1 MDLKKNLNALFLN
14 EHSIQK
20 FKDNTFNSL
29 YLLKY
34 KKINDN
40 FEYYNVPAVM
50 QCRGIIL
57 EEYTNKIICYSLD
70 KFDKKLDNLEIKDYK
85 VEEAID
91 GTQIRLYYYNNEW
104 IVSTARTISA
114 KNSKWNYVKTFY
126 DLFKDVEHIIDYS
139 KLNQKNTYTF
149 IMKHIEN
156 RIISNVKKNELIH
169 IHTRDNETLL
179 EIEEDIGVPKPKEY
193 HFETFDELLK
203 DLEQFDFET
212 KGYVVKSETKKYMY
226 KTKNY
231 EYVNSLKDNHRNINY
246 HYLDSG
252 AIYRVIAL
260 AIHNKKL
267 EFNQEKKIV
276 ELLKEIEI
284 SFEFDKT
291 FLDGKDV
298 SSEIREES
306 ISKLASKIAQNQEL
320 RKSLLSFQRSFAKK
334 PGLVAEGRDMTTVV
348 FPGADL
354 KIYLDASV
362 EERSKRRHKQL
373 ILKGN
378 NVNIA
383 NLVTEITLRDKQD
396 KERVHSP
403 LVIDDEAH
411 IINND
416 GLSVEETI
424 NKILALII

>member
-1 MDLKKNLNALFLN
+1 MSSENIFT
-14 EHSIQK
+14 I
-20 FKDNTFNSL
+20 
-29 YLLKY
+29 
-34 KKINDN
+34 
-40 FEYYNVPAVM
+40 
-50 QCRGIIL
+50 
-57 EEYTNKIICYSLD
+57 
-70 KFDKKLDNLEIKDYK
+70 
-85 VEEAID
+85 AID
-91 GTQIRLYYYNNEW
+91 GPAG
-104 IVSTARTISA
+104 SGKGTIA
-114 KNSKWNYVKTFY
+114 KELSKI
-126 DLFKDVEHIIDYS
+126 L
-139 KLNQKNTYTF
+139 
-149 IMKHIEN
+149 
-156 RIISNVKKNELIH
+156 
-169 IHTRDNETLL
+169 
-179 EIEEDIGVPKPKEY
+179 
-193 HFETFDELLK
+193 
-203 DLEQFDFET
+203 
-212 KGYVVKSETKKYMY
+212 
-226 KTKNY
+226 
-231 EYVNSLKDNHRNINY
+231 NY

-276 ELLKEIEI
+276 ELLKKIEI

-383 NLVTEITLRDKQD
+383 NLVTEIALRDKQD

-403 LVIDDEAH
+403 LLIDDEAH

-424 NKILALII
+424 NKILALIN

>member
-1 MDLKKNLNALFLN
+1 MSSEDIFT
-14 EHSIQK
+14 I
-20 FKDNTFNSL
+20 
-29 YLLKY
+29 
-34 KKINDN
+34 
-40 FEYYNVPAVM
+40 
-50 QCRGIIL
+50 
-57 EEYTNKIICYSLD
+57 
-70 KFDKKLDNLEIKDYK
+70 
-85 VEEAID
+85 AID
-91 GTQIRLYYYNNEW
+91 GPAG
-104 IVSTARTISA
+104 SGKGTIA
-114 KNSKWNYVKTFY
+114 KELSKI
-126 DLFKDVEHIIDYS
+126 L
-139 KLNQKNTYTF
+139 
-149 IMKHIEN
+149 
-156 RIISNVKKNELIH
+156 
-169 IHTRDNETLL
+169 
-179 EIEEDIGVPKPKEY
+179 
-193 HFETFDELLK
+193 
-203 DLEQFDFET
+203 
-212 KGYVVKSETKKYMY
+212 
-226 KTKNY
+226 
-231 EYVNSLKDNHRNINY
+231 NY

-284 SFEFDKT
+284 SFEFDRT

-383 NLVTEITLRDKQD
+383 NLVTEIALRDKQD

-411 IINND
+411 FINND

-424 NKILALII
+424 NKILALIN

>member
-1 MDLKKNLNALFLN
+1 MSSEDIFT
-14 EHSIQK
+14 I
-20 FKDNTFNSL
+20 
-29 YLLKY
+29 
-34 KKINDN
+34 
-40 FEYYNVPAVM
+40 
-50 QCRGIIL
+50 
-57 EEYTNKIICYSLD
+57 
-70 KFDKKLDNLEIKDYK
+70 
-85 VEEAID
+85 AID
-91 GTQIRLYYYNNEW
+91 GPAG
-104 IVSTARTISA
+104 SGKGTIA
-114 KNSKWNYVKTFY
+114 KELSKI
-126 DLFKDVEHIIDYS
+126 L
-139 KLNQKNTYTF
+139 
-149 IMKHIEN
+149 
-156 RIISNVKKNELIH
+156 
-169 IHTRDNETLL
+169 
-179 EIEEDIGVPKPKEY
+179 
-193 HFETFDELLK
+193 
-203 DLEQFDFET
+203 
-212 KGYVVKSETKKYMY
+212 
-226 KTKNY
+226 
-231 EYVNSLKDNHRNINY
+231 NY

-260 AIHNKKL
+260 AIRNKKL

-383 NLVTEITLRDKQD
+383 NLVTEIALRDKQD

-403 LVIDDEAH
+403 LAIDDEAH

-416 GLSVEETI
+416 GLSVEETL

>member
-1 MDLKKNLNALFLN
+1 MSSEDIFT
-14 EHSIQK
+14 I
-20 FKDNTFNSL
+20 
-29 YLLKY
+29 
-34 KKINDN
+34 
-40 FEYYNVPAVM
+40 
-50 QCRGIIL
+50 
-57 EEYTNKIICYSLD
+57 
-70 KFDKKLDNLEIKDYK
+70 
-85 VEEAID
+85 AID
-91 GTQIRLYYYNNEW
+91 GPAG
-104 IVSTARTISA
+104 SGKGTIA
-114 KNSKWNYVKTFY
+114 KELSKI
-126 DLFKDVEHIIDYS
+126 L
-139 KLNQKNTYTF
+139 
-149 IMKHIEN
+149 
-156 RIISNVKKNELIH
+156 
-169 IHTRDNETLL
+169 
-179 EIEEDIGVPKPKEY
+179 
-193 HFETFDELLK
+193 
-203 DLEQFDFET
+203 
-212 KGYVVKSETKKYMY
+212 
-226 KTKNY
+226 
-231 EYVNSLKDNHRNINY
+231 NY

-383 NLVTEITLRDKQD
+383 NLVTEIALRDKQD

-403 LVIDDEAH
+403 LLIDDEAH

-424 NKILALII
+424 NKILALIN

>member
-1 MDLKKNLNALFLN
+1 MSSEDIFT
-14 EHSIQK
+14 I
-20 FKDNTFNSL
+20 
-29 YLLKY
+29 
-34 KKINDN
+34 
-40 FEYYNVPAVM
+40 
-50 QCRGIIL
+50 
-57 EEYTNKIICYSLD
+57 
-70 KFDKKLDNLEIKDYK
+70 
-85 VEEAID
+85 AID
-91 GTQIRLYYYNNEW
+91 GPAG
-104 IVSTARTISA
+104 SGKGTIA
-114 KNSKWNYVKTFY
+114 KELSKI
-126 DLFKDVEHIIDYS
+126 L
-139 KLNQKNTYTF
+139 
-149 IMKHIEN
+149 
-156 RIISNVKKNELIH
+156 
-169 IHTRDNETLL
+169 
-179 EIEEDIGVPKPKEY
+179 
-193 HFETFDELLK
+193 
-203 DLEQFDFET
+203 
-212 KGYVVKSETKKYMY
+212 
-226 KTKNY
+226 
-231 EYVNSLKDNHRNINY
+231 NY

-284 SFEFDKT
+284 SFEFDRT

-348 FPGADL
+348 FPDADL

-383 NLVTEITLRDKQD
+383 NLVTEIALRDKQD
-396 KERVHSP
+396 KERIHSP

-424 NKILALII
+424 NKILALIN

>member
-1 MDLKKNLNALFLN
+1 MSSEDIFT
-14 EHSIQK
+14 I
-20 FKDNTFNSL
+20 
-29 YLLKY
+29 
-34 KKINDN
+34 
-40 FEYYNVPAVM
+40 
-50 QCRGIIL
+50 
-57 EEYTNKIICYSLD
+57 
-70 KFDKKLDNLEIKDYK
+70 
-85 VEEAID
+85 AID
-91 GTQIRLYYYNNEW
+91 GPAG
-104 IVSTARTISA
+104 SGKGTIA
-114 KNSKWNYVKTFY
+114 KELSKI
-126 DLFKDVEHIIDYS
+126 L
-139 KLNQKNTYTF
+139 
-149 IMKHIEN
+149 
-156 RIISNVKKNELIH
+156 
-169 IHTRDNETLL
+169 
-179 EIEEDIGVPKPKEY
+179 
-193 HFETFDELLK
+193 
-203 DLEQFDFET
+203 
-212 KGYVVKSETKKYMY
+212 
-226 KTKNY
+226 
-231 EYVNSLKDNHRNINY
+231 NY

-284 SFEFDKT
+284 SFEFDRT

-383 NLVTEITLRDKQD
+383 NLVTEIALRDKQD

-424 NKILALII
+424 NKILALIN

>member
-1 MDLKKNLNALFLN
+1 MSSEDIFT
-14 EHSIQK
+14 I
-20 FKDNTFNSL
+20 
-29 YLLKY
+29 
-34 KKINDN
+34 
-40 FEYYNVPAVM
+40 
-50 QCRGIIL
+50 
-57 EEYTNKIICYSLD
+57 
-70 KFDKKLDNLEIKDYK
+70 
-85 VEEAID
+85 AID
-91 GTQIRLYYYNNEW
+91 GPAG
-104 IVSTARTISA
+104 SGKGTIA
-114 KNSKWNYVKTFY
+114 KELSKI
-126 DLFKDVEHIIDYS
+126 L
-139 KLNQKNTYTF
+139 
-149 IMKHIEN
+149 
-156 RIISNVKKNELIH
+156 
-169 IHTRDNETLL
+169 
-179 EIEEDIGVPKPKEY
+179 
-193 HFETFDELLK
+193 
-203 DLEQFDFET
+203 
-212 KGYVVKSETKKYMY
+212 
-226 KTKNY
+226 
-231 EYVNSLKDNHRNINY
+231 NY

-260 AIHNKKL
+260 AIRNKKL

-276 ELLKEIEI
+276 ELLREIEI

-424 NKILALII
+424 NKILALLN

>member
-1 MDLKKNLNALFLN
+1 LNLIKK
-14 EHSIQK
+14 
-20 FKDNTFNSL
+20 
-29 YLLKY
+29 
-34 KKINDN
+34 
-40 FEYYNVPAVM
+40 
-50 QCRGIIL
+50 
-57 EEYTNKIICYSLD
+57 
-70 KFDKKLDNLEIKDYK
+70 
-85 VEEAID
+85 
-91 GTQIRLYYYNNEW
+91 
-104 IVSTARTISA
+104 
-114 KNSKWNYVKTFY
+114 
-126 DLFKDVEHIIDYS
+126 
-139 KLNQKNTYTF
+139 
-149 IMKHIEN
+149 
-156 RIISNVKKNELIH
+156 
-169 IHTRDNETLL
+169 
-179 EIEEDIGVPKPKEY
+179 
-193 HFETFDELLK
+193 
-203 DLEQFDFET
+203 
-212 KGYVVKSETKKYMY
+212 
-226 KTKNY
+226 
-231 EYVNSLKDNHRNINY
+231 
-246 HYLDSG
+246 
-252 AIYRVIAL
+252 
-260 AIHNKKL
+260 
-267 EFNQEKKIV
+267 KKIV

-383 NLVTEITLRDKQD
+383 NLVTEIALRDKQD

-424 NKILALII
+424 NKILALIN

>member
-1 MDLKKNLNALFLN
+1 MSSEDIFT
-14 EHSIQK
+14 I
-20 FKDNTFNSL
+20 
-29 YLLKY
+29 
-34 KKINDN
+34 
-40 FEYYNVPAVM
+40 
-50 QCRGIIL
+50 
-57 EEYTNKIICYSLD
+57 
-70 KFDKKLDNLEIKDYK
+70 
-85 VEEAID
+85 AID
-91 GTQIRLYYYNNEW
+91 GPAG
-104 IVSTARTISA
+104 SGKGTIA
-114 KNSKWNYVKTFY
+114 KELSKI
-126 DLFKDVEHIIDYS
+126 L
-139 KLNQKNTYTF
+139 
-149 IMKHIEN
+149 
-156 RIISNVKKNELIH
+156 
-169 IHTRDNETLL
+169 
-179 EIEEDIGVPKPKEY
+179 
-193 HFETFDELLK
+193 
-203 DLEQFDFET
+203 
-212 KGYVVKSETKKYMY
+212 
-226 KTKNY
+226 
-231 EYVNSLKDNHRNINY
+231 NY

-260 AIHNKKL
+260 AIRNKKL

-306 ISKLASKIAQNQEL
+306 ISKLASKIAQDQEL

-403 LVIDDEAH
+403 LLIDDEAH

-424 NKILALII
+424 NKILALLN

>member
-1 MDLKKNLNALFLN
+1 MSSEDIFT
-14 EHSIQK
+14 I
-20 FKDNTFNSL
+20 
-29 YLLKY
+29 
-34 KKINDN
+34 
-40 FEYYNVPAVM
+40 
-50 QCRGIIL
+50 
-57 EEYTNKIICYSLD
+57 
-70 KFDKKLDNLEIKDYK
+70 
-85 VEEAID
+85 AID
-91 GTQIRLYYYNNEW
+91 GPAG
-104 IVSTARTISA
+104 SGKGTIA
-114 KNSKWNYVKTFY
+114 KELSKI
-126 DLFKDVEHIIDYS
+126 L
-139 KLNQKNTYTF
+139 
-149 IMKHIEN
+149 
-156 RIISNVKKNELIH
+156 
-169 IHTRDNETLL
+169 
-179 EIEEDIGVPKPKEY
+179 
-193 HFETFDELLK
+193 
-203 DLEQFDFET
+203 
-212 KGYVVKSETKKYMY
+212 
-226 KTKNY
+226 
-231 EYVNSLKDNHRNINY
+231 NY

-424 NKILALII
+424 NKILALIN

>member
-1 MDLKKNLNALFLN
+1 MSSENIFT
-14 EHSIQK
+14 I
-20 FKDNTFNSL
+20 
-29 YLLKY
+29 
-34 KKINDN
+34 
-40 FEYYNVPAVM
+40 
-50 QCRGIIL
+50 
-57 EEYTNKIICYSLD
+57 
-70 KFDKKLDNLEIKDYK
+70 
-85 VEEAID
+85 AID
-91 GTQIRLYYYNNEW
+91 GPAG
-104 IVSTARTISA
+104 SGKGTIA
-114 KNSKWNYVKTFY
+114 KELSKI
-126 DLFKDVEHIIDYS
+126 L
-139 KLNQKNTYTF
+139 
-149 IMKHIEN
+149 
-156 RIISNVKKNELIH
+156 
-169 IHTRDNETLL
+169 
-179 EIEEDIGVPKPKEY
+179 
-193 HFETFDELLK
+193 
-203 DLEQFDFET
+203 
-212 KGYVVKSETKKYMY
+212 
-226 KTKNY
+226 
-231 EYVNSLKDNHRNINY
+231 NY

-373 ILKGN
+373 ISKGN

-424 NKILALII
+424 NKILALLN

>member
-1 MDLKKNLNALFLN
+1 MSSEDIFT
-14 EHSIQK
+14 I
-20 FKDNTFNSL
+20 
-29 YLLKY
+29 
-34 KKINDN
+34 
-40 FEYYNVPAVM
+40 
-50 QCRGIIL
+50 
-57 EEYTNKIICYSLD
+57 
-70 KFDKKLDNLEIKDYK
+70 
-85 VEEAID
+85 AID
-91 GTQIRLYYYNNEW
+91 GPAG
-104 IVSTARTISA
+104 SGKGTIA
-114 KNSKWNYVKTFY
+114 KELSKI
-126 DLFKDVEHIIDYS
+126 L
-139 KLNQKNTYTF
+139 
-149 IMKHIEN
+149 
-156 RIISNVKKNELIH
+156 
-169 IHTRDNETLL
+169 
-179 EIEEDIGVPKPKEY
+179 
-193 HFETFDELLK
+193 
-203 DLEQFDFET
+203 
-212 KGYVVKSETKKYMY
+212 
-226 KTKNY
+226 
-231 EYVNSLKDNHRNINY
+231 NY

-348 FPGADL
+348 FPDADL

-383 NLVTEITLRDKQD
+383 NLVTEIALRDKQD

-424 NKILALII
+424 NKILALIN

>member
-1 MDLKKNLNALFLN
+1 MSSEDIFT
-14 EHSIQK
+14 I
-20 FKDNTFNSL
+20 
-29 YLLKY
+29 
-34 KKINDN
+34 
-40 FEYYNVPAVM
+40 
-50 QCRGIIL
+50 
-57 EEYTNKIICYSLD
+57 
-70 KFDKKLDNLEIKDYK
+70 
-85 VEEAID
+85 AID
-91 GTQIRLYYYNNEW
+91 GPAG
-104 IVSTARTISA
+104 SGKGTIA
-114 KNSKWNYVKTFY
+114 KELSKI
-126 DLFKDVEHIIDYS
+126 L
-139 KLNQKNTYTF
+139 
-149 IMKHIEN
+149 
-156 RIISNVKKNELIH
+156 
-169 IHTRDNETLL
+169 
-179 EIEEDIGVPKPKEY
+179 
-193 HFETFDELLK
+193 
-203 DLEQFDFET
+203 
-212 KGYVVKSETKKYMY
+212 
-226 KTKNY
+226 
-231 EYVNSLKDNHRNINY
+231 NY

-403 LVIDDEAH
+403 LIIDDEAH

-424 NKILALII
+424 NKILALIN

>member
-1 MDLKKNLNALFLN
+1 MSSEDIF
-14 EHSIQK
+14 
-20 FKDNTFNSL
+20 
-29 YLLKY
+29 
-34 KKINDN
+34 
-40 FEYYNVPAVM
+40 
-50 QCRGIIL
+50 II
-57 EEYTNKIICYSLD
+57 
-70 KFDKKLDNLEIKDYK
+70 
-85 VEEAID
+85 AID
-91 GTQIRLYYYNNEW
+91 GPAG
-104 IVSTARTISA
+104 SGKGTIA
-114 KNSKWNYVKTFY
+114 KELSKI
-126 DLFKDVEHIIDYS
+126 L
-139 KLNQKNTYTF
+139 
-149 IMKHIEN
+149 
-156 RIISNVKKNELIH
+156 
-169 IHTRDNETLL
+169 
-179 EIEEDIGVPKPKEY
+179 
-193 HFETFDELLK
+193 
-203 DLEQFDFET
+203 
-212 KGYVVKSETKKYMY
+212 
-226 KTKNY
+226 
-231 EYVNSLKDNHRNINY
+231 NY

-424 NKILALII
+424 NKILALLN

>member
-1 MDLKKNLNALFLN
+1 MSSEDIFT
-14 EHSIQK
+14 I
-20 FKDNTFNSL
+20 
-29 YLLKY
+29 
-34 KKINDN
+34 
-40 FEYYNVPAVM
+40 
-50 QCRGIIL
+50 
-57 EEYTNKIICYSLD
+57 
-70 KFDKKLDNLEIKDYK
+70 
-85 VEEAID
+85 AID
-91 GTQIRLYYYNNEW
+91 GPAG
-104 IVSTARTISA
+104 SGKGTIA
-114 KNSKWNYVKTFY
+114 KELSKI
-126 DLFKDVEHIIDYS
+126 L
-139 KLNQKNTYTF
+139 
-149 IMKHIEN
+149 
-156 RIISNVKKNELIH
+156 
-169 IHTRDNETLL
+169 
-179 EIEEDIGVPKPKEY
+179 
-193 HFETFDELLK
+193 
-203 DLEQFDFET
+203 
-212 KGYVVKSETKKYMY
+212 
-226 KTKNY
+226 
-231 EYVNSLKDNHRNINY
+231 NY

-284 SFEFDKT
+284 SFEFDRT

-348 FPGADL
+348 FPGANL

-383 NLVTEITLRDKQD
+383 NLVTEIALRDKQD

-424 NKILALII
+424 NKILALIN

>member
-1 MDLKKNLNALFLN
+1 MSSEDIFT
-14 EHSIQK
+14 I
-20 FKDNTFNSL
+20 
-29 YLLKY
+29 
-34 KKINDN
+34 
-40 FEYYNVPAVM
+40 
-50 QCRGIIL
+50 
-57 EEYTNKIICYSLD
+57 
-70 KFDKKLDNLEIKDYK
+70 
-85 VEEAID
+85 AID
-91 GTQIRLYYYNNEW
+91 GPAG
-104 IVSTARTISA
+104 SGKGTIA
-114 KNSKWNYVKTFY
+114 KELSKI
-126 DLFKDVEHIIDYS
+126 L
-139 KLNQKNTYTF
+139 
-149 IMKHIEN
+149 
-156 RIISNVKKNELIH
+156 
-169 IHTRDNETLL
+169 
-179 EIEEDIGVPKPKEY
+179 
-193 HFETFDELLK
+193 
-203 DLEQFDFET
+203 
-212 KGYVVKSETKKYMY
+212 
-226 KTKNY
+226 
-231 EYVNSLKDNHRNINY
+231 NY

-291 FLDGKDV
+291 FLDGKNV

-383 NLVTEITLRDKQD
+383 NLVTEIALRDKQD

-424 NKILALII
+424 NKILALLN

>member
-1 MDLKKNLNALFLN
+1 MSSEDIF
-14 EHSIQK
+14 
-20 FKDNTFNSL
+20 
-29 YLLKY
+29 
-34 KKINDN
+34 
-40 FEYYNVPAVM
+40 
-50 QCRGIIL
+50 II
-57 EEYTNKIICYSLD
+57 
-70 KFDKKLDNLEIKDYK
+70 
-85 VEEAID
+85 AID
-91 GTQIRLYYYNNEW
+91 GPAG
-104 IVSTARTISA
+104 SGKGTIA
-114 KNSKWNYVKTFY
+114 KELSKI
-126 DLFKDVEHIIDYS
+126 L
-139 KLNQKNTYTF
+139 
-149 IMKHIEN
+149 
-156 RIISNVKKNELIH
+156 
-169 IHTRDNETLL
+169 
-179 EIEEDIGVPKPKEY
+179 
-193 HFETFDELLK
+193 
-203 DLEQFDFET
+203 
-212 KGYVVKSETKKYMY
+212 
-226 KTKNY
+226 
-231 EYVNSLKDNHRNINY
+231 NY

-260 AIHNKKL
+260 AIRNKKL

-348 FPGADL
+348 FPSADL

>member
-1 MDLKKNLNALFLN
+1 MSSEDIF
-14 EHSIQK
+14 
-20 FKDNTFNSL
+20 
-29 YLLKY
+29 
-34 KKINDN
+34 
-40 FEYYNVPAVM
+40 
-50 QCRGIIL
+50 II
-57 EEYTNKIICYSLD
+57 
-70 KFDKKLDNLEIKDYK
+70 
-85 VEEAID
+85 AID
-91 GTQIRLYYYNNEW
+91 GPAG
-104 IVSTARTISA
+104 SGKGTIA
-114 KNSKWNYVKTFY
+114 KELSKI
-126 DLFKDVEHIIDYS
+126 L
-139 KLNQKNTYTF
+139 
-149 IMKHIEN
+149 
-156 RIISNVKKNELIH
+156 
-169 IHTRDNETLL
+169 
-179 EIEEDIGVPKPKEY
+179 
-193 HFETFDELLK
+193 
-203 DLEQFDFET
+203 
-212 KGYVVKSETKKYMY
+212 
-226 KTKNY
+226 
-231 EYVNSLKDNHRNINY
+231 NY

-260 AIHNKKL
+260 AIYNKKL

-348 FPGADL
+348 FPSADL

-403 LVIDDEAH
+403 LVIDDEAY

-424 NKILALII
+424 NKILALIN

>member
-1 MDLKKNLNALFLN
+1 MSSEDIFT
-14 EHSIQK
+14 I
-20 FKDNTFNSL
+20 
-29 YLLKY
+29 
-34 KKINDN
+34 
-40 FEYYNVPAVM
+40 
-50 QCRGIIL
+50 
-57 EEYTNKIICYSLD
+57 
-70 KFDKKLDNLEIKDYK
+70 
-85 VEEAID
+85 AID
-91 GTQIRLYYYNNEW
+91 GPAG
-104 IVSTARTISA
+104 SGKGTIA
-114 KNSKWNYVKTFY
+114 KELSKI
-126 DLFKDVEHIIDYS
+126 L
-139 KLNQKNTYTF
+139 
-149 IMKHIEN
+149 
-156 RIISNVKKNELIH
+156 
-169 IHTRDNETLL
+169 
-179 EIEEDIGVPKPKEY
+179 
-193 HFETFDELLK
+193 
-203 DLEQFDFET
+203 
-212 KGYVVKSETKKYMY
+212 
-226 KTKNY
+226 
-231 EYVNSLKDNHRNINY
+231 NY

-260 AIHNKKL
+260 AIRNKKL

-348 FPGADL
+348 FPDADL

-383 NLVTEITLRDKQD
+383 NLETEIALRDKQD
-396 KERVHSP
+396 RERVHSP
-403 LVIDDEAH
+403 LVIDDEAY

-424 NKILALII
+424 NKILALIN

>member
-1 MDLKKNLNALFLN
+1 MSSEDIFT
-14 EHSIQK
+14 I
-20 FKDNTFNSL
+20 
-29 YLLKY
+29 
-34 KKINDN
+34 
-40 FEYYNVPAVM
+40 
-50 QCRGIIL
+50 
-57 EEYTNKIICYSLD
+57 
-70 KFDKKLDNLEIKDYK
+70 
-85 VEEAID
+85 AID
-91 GTQIRLYYYNNEW
+91 GPAG
-104 IVSTARTISA
+104 SGKGTIA
-114 KNSKWNYVKTFY
+114 KELSKI
-126 DLFKDVEHIIDYS
+126 L
-139 KLNQKNTYTF
+139 
-149 IMKHIEN
+149 
-156 RIISNVKKNELIH
+156 
-169 IHTRDNETLL
+169 
-179 EIEEDIGVPKPKEY
+179 
-193 HFETFDELLK
+193 
-203 DLEQFDFET
+203 
-212 KGYVVKSETKKYMY
+212 
-226 KTKNY
+226 
-231 EYVNSLKDNHRNINY
+231 NY

-383 NLVTEITLRDKQD
+383 NLVTEIALRDKQD

-424 NKILALII
+424 NKILALIN

>member
-1 MDLKKNLNALFLN
+1 MSSENIFT
-14 EHSIQK
+14 I
-20 FKDNTFNSL
+20 
-29 YLLKY
+29 
-34 KKINDN
+34 
-40 FEYYNVPAVM
+40 
-50 QCRGIIL
+50 
-57 EEYTNKIICYSLD
+57 
-70 KFDKKLDNLEIKDYK
+70 
-85 VEEAID
+85 AID
-91 GTQIRLYYYNNEW
+91 GPAG
-104 IVSTARTISA
+104 SGKGTIA
-114 KNSKWNYVKTFY
+114 KELSKI
-126 DLFKDVEHIIDYS
+126 L
-139 KLNQKNTYTF
+139 
-149 IMKHIEN
+149 
-156 RIISNVKKNELIH
+156 
-169 IHTRDNETLL
+169 
-179 EIEEDIGVPKPKEY
+179 
-193 HFETFDELLK
+193 
-203 DLEQFDFET
+203 
-212 KGYVVKSETKKYMY
+212 
-226 KTKNY
+226 
-231 EYVNSLKDNHRNINY
+231 NY

-298 SSEIREES
+298 SSDIREES
-306 ISKLASKIAQNQEL
+306 IGKLASKIAQNQEL

-378 NVNIA
+378 NVNID

-424 NKILALII
+424 NKILALLN

>member
-1 MDLKKNLNALFLN
+1 MSSENIFT
-14 EHSIQK
+14 I
-20 FKDNTFNSL
+20 
-29 YLLKY
+29 
-34 KKINDN
+34 
-40 FEYYNVPAVM
+40 
-50 QCRGIIL
+50 
-57 EEYTNKIICYSLD
+57 
-70 KFDKKLDNLEIKDYK
+70 
-85 VEEAID
+85 AID
-91 GTQIRLYYYNNEW
+91 GPAG
-104 IVSTARTISA
+104 SGKGTIA
-114 KNSKWNYVKTFY
+114 KELSKI
-126 DLFKDVEHIIDYS
+126 L
-139 KLNQKNTYTF
+139 
-149 IMKHIEN
+149 
-156 RIISNVKKNELIH
+156 
-169 IHTRDNETLL
+169 
-179 EIEEDIGVPKPKEY
+179 
-193 HFETFDELLK
+193 
-203 DLEQFDFET
+203 
-212 KGYVVKSETKKYMY
+212 
-226 KTKNY
+226 
-231 EYVNSLKDNHRNINY
+231 NY

-383 NLVTEITLRDKQD
+383 NLVTEIALRDKQD

-424 NKILALII
+424 NKILALIN

>member
-1 MDLKKNLNALFLN
+1 MSSEDIFT
-14 EHSIQK
+14 I
-20 FKDNTFNSL
+20 
-29 YLLKY
+29 
-34 KKINDN
+34 
-40 FEYYNVPAVM
+40 
-50 QCRGIIL
+50 
-57 EEYTNKIICYSLD
+57 
-70 KFDKKLDNLEIKDYK
+70 
-85 VEEAID
+85 AID
-91 GTQIRLYYYNNEW
+91 GPAG
-104 IVSTARTISA
+104 SGKGTIA
-114 KNSKWNYVKTFY
+114 KELSKI
-126 DLFKDVEHIIDYS
+126 L
-139 KLNQKNTYTF
+139 
-149 IMKHIEN
+149 
-156 RIISNVKKNELIH
+156 
-169 IHTRDNETLL
+169 
-179 EIEEDIGVPKPKEY
+179 
-193 HFETFDELLK
+193 
-203 DLEQFDFET
+203 
-212 KGYVVKSETKKYMY
+212 
-226 KTKNY
+226 
-231 EYVNSLKDNHRNINY
+231 NY

-383 NLVTEITLRDKQD
+383 NLVTEIAFRDKQD

-424 NKILALII
+424 NKILALIN

>member
-1 MDLKKNLNALFLN
+1 MSSEDIFT
-14 EHSIQK
+14 I
-20 FKDNTFNSL
+20 
-29 YLLKY
+29 
-34 KKINDN
+34 
-40 FEYYNVPAVM
+40 
-50 QCRGIIL
+50 
-57 EEYTNKIICYSLD
+57 
-70 KFDKKLDNLEIKDYK
+70 
-85 VEEAID
+85 AID
-91 GTQIRLYYYNNEW
+91 GPAG
-104 IVSTARTISA
+104 SGKGTIA
-114 KNSKWNYVKTFY
+114 KELSKI
-126 DLFKDVEHIIDYS
+126 L
-139 KLNQKNTYTF
+139 
-149 IMKHIEN
+149 
-156 RIISNVKKNELIH
+156 
-169 IHTRDNETLL
+169 
-179 EIEEDIGVPKPKEY
+179 
-193 HFETFDELLK
+193 
-203 DLEQFDFET
+203 
-212 KGYVVKSETKKYMY
+212 
-226 KTKNY
+226 
-231 EYVNSLKDNHRNINY
+231 NY

-424 NKILALII
+424 NKILALINSY